1 MDSHIN
7 TPNLF
12 TEIDYKEYSIG
23 EDYRKERYR
32 LITGLQQYLDMPSEM
47 EVDGLIYI
55 KTPFMREFRHDGDK
69 KLLAIYT
76 LKK

>member
-1 MDSHIN
+1 MAAHIN
-7 TPNLF
+7 MPNLF
-12 TEIDYKEYSIG
+12 TEVDYKEYSIG

-32 LITGLQQYLDMPSEM
+32 LITGLHQYLDMPSEM
-47 EVDGLIYI
+47 EVDGSVYI
-55 KTPFMREFRHDGDK
+55 KTPFIREIRHEGDK